1 MRLIVCRH
9 FNGVIK
15 VEKCLKLFPTIHREQ
30 LSAPTITLPHIRARG
45 SIYFP
50 LVALFKIVGE
60 FKVHHKFA
68 DINSMSKL
76 EMDCNKIYAARTRWR
91 RPGGV
96 LMCSPRGE
104 TGITSIRST
113 LDLFHICQWPAS
125 GGRSSHND
133 SPLYIHYIL
142 LRQEL
147 FS

>member
-1 MRLIVCRH
+1 MLIARQGEKKCKPPWMLMLHEGILFEWEPKHFLLITRFWWCVMFTALYTHARKKLWLVNNWWIMRSYTRTA
-9 FNGVIK
+9 
-15 VEKCLKLFPTIHREQ
+15 CL
-30 LSAPTITLPHIRARG
+30 
-45 SIYFP
+45 
-50 LVALFKIVGE
+50 
-60 FKVHHKFA
+60 
-68 DINSMSKL
+68 
-76 EMDCNKIYAARTRWR
+76 ARTRWR

-113 LDLFHICQWPAS
+113 LDLFHIYQWPAS